1 LRVVA
6 LYRPGPRWQHE
17 VPVLEQPGM
26 EGHFAH
32 LAALN
37 EDSRLAGAGAFG
49 PLTERLG
56 GPLVGMV
63 VYRAESIDEAK
74 TWAESDPAVESE
86 LMQVELLAWHTYRE
100 PPTSA
105 SAS

>member
-1 LRVVA
+1 VRVVA

-17 VPVLEQPGM
+17 VPLLEQPGI
-26 EGHFAH
+26 EAHFAH
-32 LAALN
+32 LAGLH
-37 EDSRLAGAGAFG
+37 EQSRLAGAGAFG

-63 VYRAESIDEAK
+63 VYRAERVDEAK
-74 TWAESDPAVESE
+74 PWAESDPAVDSG
-86 LMQVELLAWHTYRE
+86 LMLVELLAWHTYRE